1 MVNDARVAPRHDEVG
16 KTPDPTNAI
25 SMRIADQRRGSR
37 NRPPSLKIPQDSK
50 AGAGRREMLERMPTQ
65 DMADRID
72 CMIVEFEQ
80 FGECIKRRGDKPV
93 RHAGISCRKR
103 NE

>member
-1 MVNDARVAPRHDEVG
+1 MMRSTKRSEQYI
-16 KTPDPTNAI
+16 TSDPTSGI

-37 NRPPSLKIPQDSK
+37 NRPASLKIPQDSK
-50 AGAGRREMLERMPTQ
+50 ACAGRREMLERMSTH
-65 DMADRID
+65 DISDRID

-93 RHAGISCRKR
+93 RCAGISCRKG